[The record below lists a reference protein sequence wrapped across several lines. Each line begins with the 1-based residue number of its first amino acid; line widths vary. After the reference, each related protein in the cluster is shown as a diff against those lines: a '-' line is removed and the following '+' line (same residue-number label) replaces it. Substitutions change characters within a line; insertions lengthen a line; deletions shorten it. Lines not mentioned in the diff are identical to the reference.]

1 MQLRPSH
8 RANLPNPL
16 QALLKQLPDEEKDE
30 ARDRAHAAG
39 IWQQPESWEATFQ
52 KLPPTSSGYQL
63 FLEVVRS
70 RAAERICRISM
81 CAWLAKSIWT

>member
-1 MQLRPSH
+1 MQFRPSPQ
-8 RANLPNPL
+8 ANVSNPL
-16 QALLKQLPDEEKDE
+16 QALVEQLPDEEKDE

-39 IWQQPESWEATFQ
+39 NLAAA
-52 KLPPTSSGYQL
+52 

-70 RAAERICRISM
+70 HATERICRISM